1 VLCFCGD
8 TYGTYGKSDNCT
20 LRCTGNSKEICGT
33 FWSNSVYDV
42 NVLSGPISNANDVSI
57 LI

>member
-1 VLCFCGD
+1 MLCFCGD

-20 LRCTGNSKEICGT
+20 KSCTGNSNEICGT
-33 FWSNSVYDV
+33 YWSNSVYDV

>member
-1 VLCFCGD
+1 MLCFCGD

-20 LRCTGNSKEICGT
+20 KSCTGNSNEICGT
-33 FWSNSVYDV
+33 YWRNSVYDV

-57 LI
+57 LT

>member
-1 VLCFCGD
+1 MLCFCGD

-20 LRCTGNSKEICGT
+20 KSCTGNSNEICGT
-33 FWSNSVYDV
+33 YWSNSVYDV

-57 LI
+57 LT